1 LIKETRLNQKKG
13 NSKGKNSFLN
23 ILYNQE
29 KYKEKNNKMD
39 IRKLLSIAKERD
51 ASDLHITVG
60 VSPVLRINGNLKKLN
75 FPELT
80 FEDVHEMI
88 YSIIND
94 EQKSKYKE
102 FHELDFSFELENVA
116 RFRINIFQT
125 RRGEAAAFRLIP
137 EKIKSLEEL
146 NLPKEITYFTK
157 KSKGFVIVTGPTGSG
172 KTTTLATL
180 IDIINRE
187 KYNHII
193 TIEDPLEF
201 IHAHKNSVIDQ
212 REVGTHTDSFS
223 YALRSALREDPD
235 VILVGEMRDL
245 ETISMAVTAAETGHL
260 VFSTLHTNSAAETVE
275 RIINVFPPYQQ
286 SQIRTQVA
294 ESLLGIVAQTLLP
307 TIDGEGRVP
316 AIELMVATPA
326 IRNIIREE
334 KIHQMPAIIQMGRK
348 DGMISLDQSLK
359 ELLIEGKI
367 SREEAIKKAID
378 KNVFMQTHR
387 NFKS

>member
-1 LIKETRLNQKKG
+1 MNQKKG

-146 NLPKEITYFTK
+146 NLPKELTYFTK

-378 KNVFMQTHR
+378 KKVFMQTHR